1 MLPNIFRVNTLWIM
15 QPCPMHRELENV
27 TYCILEDEFE
37 MILLISFFDPKEIH
51 VINMEEFVNPS
62 FCLNAVTS
70 DAENNIL
77 CPTKQ
82 KLIKIRDKTIH
93 RKIYE
98 NTREVLLF
106 MDPDAMGCPECLYK
120 AFVAMI
126 KSLEEM

>member
-1 MLPNIFRVNTLWIM
+1 MWIM

-27 TYCILEDEFE
+27 TYCLLEDEFE
-37 MILLISFFDPKEIH
+37 MILLISFFDPEELKGIK
-51 VINMEEFVNPS
+51 MEEFENAS
-62 FCLNAVTS
+62 FCLNAVIS
-70 DAENNIL
+70 DDEEHIF

-82 KLIKIRDKTIH
+82 QKIKVRDRPIH
-93 RKIYE
+93 KKIYK

-126 KSLEEM
+126 KSVEEM